1 MRSSTAAGTEPTG
14 WEAGSG
20 ISSVTGP
27 RVSPAQGGSGGRKPS
42 VFLPLRYQYRTTDPD
57 RSRRP
62 VHWASSARP
71 SCFQMEEDRK
81 ERKRHRDLPR
91 AEAWEQPLS
100 LGEQRDVG
108 KTDRRV
114 GRQWRGPTRQPVQ
127 QASCRRHSS
136 REKLSELPSPKT
148 G

>member
-62 VHWASSARP
+62 VTGPALHGLP
-71 SCFQMEEDRK
+71 VF
-81 ERKRHRDLPR
+81 KR
-91 AEAWEQPLS
+91 
-100 LGEQRDVG
+100 
-108 KTDRRV
+108 RRI
-114 GRQWRGPTRQPVQ
+114 GRREKDIVTFLELKRGNSRSVWV
-127 QASCRRHSS
+127 S
-136 REKLSELPSPKT
+136 RET
-148 G
+148 